1 MTDHEPRSS
10 SAPGTAIARTRDLS
24 VPVPDGWS
32 EIAVDGADLVLAM
45 PERTDGSFRPNVVV
59 TREPTTEPALAAAA
73 DAIAAVLAL
82 RPGTQI
88 LSVDLD
94 PFLPSGTQI
103 VTYGYPAEDTYV
115 LVQQWVVVVGGA
127 RVNVTASCA
136 VEEMMWVHGHFAA
149 LVRSMRFEGVSA

>member
-10 SAPGTAIARTRDLS
+10 PALGTAVARTRDLS

-32 EIAVDGADLVLAM
+32 EIVVDGADLVLAM
-45 PERTDGSFRPNVVV
+45 PERSDGPFRPNVVV
-59 TREPTTEPALAAAA
+59 TREPTTEPATAAAA

-94 PFLPSGTQI
+94 PSLPADAQT
-103 VTYGYPAEDTYV
+103 VTYGYQADQTYV

-127 RVNVTASCA
+127 RVNITASCA

-149 LVRSMRFEGVSA
+149 LVHSMRFDGVPA